1 MSEVKKPTKEQFED
15 YVAIRDS
22 GMTNMFDVRT
32 VCNLSVTGLTKETC
46 LYIMTNFRALAKEYE
61 VDV

>member
-1 MSEVKKPTKEQFED
+1 VREPKKPEKYQFED

-32 VCNLSVTGLTKETC
+32 VCALSVTGLTPEHC
-46 LYIMTNFRALAKEYE
+46 LYIMSNFMELAKEYE

>member
-1 MSEVKKPTKEQFED
+1 MNEMRKPTRAQFED

-32 VCNLSVTGLTKETC
+32 VCNLSCTGLTLEIC
-46 LYIMTNFRALAKEYE
+46 LYIMTNFKNLAKEYE

>member
-1 MSEVKKPTKEQFED
+1 MSEVRKPTKEQFED

-32 VCNLSVTGLTKETC
+32 VCALSVTGLTPEHC
-46 LYIMTNFRALAKEYE
+46 LYIMSNFLNLAKEYE

>member
-1 MSEVKKPTKEQFED
+1 MSEPKKPTKEQFED

-32 VCNLSVTGLTKETC
+32 VCNLSVTGLTKEIC
-46 LYIMTNFRALAKEYE
+46 LYIMTNFSALAKEYG

>member
-1 MSEVKKPTKEQFED
+1 MREPKKPEKHQFED
-15 YVAIRDS
+15 YVAIRNS

-32 VCNLSVTGLTKETC
+32 VCQLSVTGLTREHC
-46 LYIMTNFRALAKEYE
+46 LYIMSNFMKLAEEYE